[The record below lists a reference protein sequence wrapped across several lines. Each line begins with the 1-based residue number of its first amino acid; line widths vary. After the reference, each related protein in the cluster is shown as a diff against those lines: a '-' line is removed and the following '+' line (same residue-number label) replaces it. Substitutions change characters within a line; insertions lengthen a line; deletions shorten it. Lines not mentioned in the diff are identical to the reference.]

1 MRVRSPSRHH
11 PPRIICT
18 HLPAAQGG
26 MFALM
31 GIGFVLAAPFFSAIG
46 CMVGLVSATFD
57 DFIARRSGGSEV
69 EVE

>member
-1 MRVRSPSRHH
+1 
-11 PPRIICT
+11 
-18 HLPAAQGG
+18 